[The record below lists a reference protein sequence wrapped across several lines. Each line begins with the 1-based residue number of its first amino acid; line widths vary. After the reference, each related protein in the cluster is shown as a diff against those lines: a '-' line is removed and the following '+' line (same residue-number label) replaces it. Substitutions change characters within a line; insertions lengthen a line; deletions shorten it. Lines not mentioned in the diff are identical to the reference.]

1 MINEQQEEQDDDIS
15 FYVQNNES
23 AMLKS
28 VSGSKSYGNHAD
40 ERIKINRETSID
52 EYHHQSRVRRPSIV
66 IREHQLG
73 NYPINYDPSP
83 EIIRKKHEDYY
94 EPIVYKQQIAVRYLC
109 PPTPPPPAPLII
121 REIRPI
127 QPLPLPPIIIRQRP
141 PPPITPPPIII
152 RERPP
157 IPPSYTTPQ
166 IIYKRISPIQQLER
180 RVIIERL
187 PPMPAKP
194 PDIIVERWLPYRKQK
209 RKVIYERALSNNDHL
224 TSSNNKQTK
233 NNFIMQ
239 YKGFRLHS
247 HIIEDEN
254 LARLISKIAAITTY
268 AFIGVTTLRTLGV
281 DTISLLAGI
290 GITANDEAN
299 AGFVD
304 MIEPSTSD
312 ATKPPE
318 SLSTFK
324 MRFDAELEGS
334 FKKAPFK
341 EKLWNT

>member
-15 FYVQNNES
+15 FYVKKNES
-23 AMLKS
+23 AILKS

-52 EYHHQSRVRRPSIV
+52 EYHQSRVRRPSIV

-127 QPLPLPPIIIRQRP
+127 QPLPLPPSSTDEFVLLYYIFCYLFFPVIIRQLP

-157 IPPSYTTPQ
+157 IPPSFTTPQ

-194 PDIIVERWLPYRKQK
+194 PDIIVERWLPYKKQK
-209 RKVIYERALSNNDHL
+209 RKVIYERALTNNDHL
-224 TSSNNKQTK
+224 ISSNNKQTK

-239 YKGFRLHS
+239 YINPS
-247 HIIEDEN
+247 VEIEKQIQSLNITDSNQFEQDN
-254 LARLISKIAAITTY
+254 ISNKSSSKNIESIY
-268 AFIGVTTLRTLGV
+268 HNYV
-281 DTISLLAGI
+281 SLQ
-290 GITANDEAN
+290 N
-299 AGFVD
+299 
-304 MIEPSTSD
+304 
-312 ATKPPE
+312 
-318 SLSTFK
+318 
-324 MRFDAELEGS
+324 
-334 FKKAPFK
+334 
-341 EKLWNT
+341 

>member
-239 YKGFRLHS
+239 YVNPS
-247 HIIEDEN
+247 VEIEKQIQSLNITDSNQLEQDN
-254 LARLISKIAAITTY
+254 ISNKSSSKNIESIYHNY
-268 AFIGVTTLRTLGV
+268 A
-281 DTISLLAGI
+281 SLQ
-290 GITANDEAN
+290 N
-299 AGFVD
+299 
-304 MIEPSTSD
+304 
-312 ATKPPE
+312 
-318 SLSTFK
+318 
-324 MRFDAELEGS
+324 
-334 FKKAPFK
+334 
-341 EKLWNT
+341 